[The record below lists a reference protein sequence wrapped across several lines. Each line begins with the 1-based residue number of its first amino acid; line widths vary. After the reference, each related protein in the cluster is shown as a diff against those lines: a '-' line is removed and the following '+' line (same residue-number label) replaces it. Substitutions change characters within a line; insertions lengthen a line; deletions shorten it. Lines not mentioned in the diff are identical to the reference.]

1 MDNTQGEIVN
11 RVASSGL
18 VVLNLE
24 DYAIKGE
31 RVFFDIK
38 DQLSQGMILK
48 EKDFRAFLKEH
59 DWTKYDNQ
67 YVALTCSVDAII
79 PTWTYMLLG
88 IKLKPYAKRVVFGNL
103 QILEQTLW
111 QEILDNIDFSE
122 FENKKIVIKGCS
134 DLSIPEQAYVEAA
147 QRLFPYAASIMFGEP
162 CSTVPLFKKRK

>member
-24 DYAIKGE
+24 DYAIKSE
-31 RVFFDIK
+31 RVLFDIK

-48 EKDFRAFLKEH
+48 EKYFRAFLKEH